1 MNTETQRK
9 GNSIN
14 IQIVHPTRGHASNGS
29 TGPRQYQKVTKNGI
43 AASNKADKEK
53 NVQKTK
59 GEDMR
64 RCQSTKVLHT

>member
-1 MNTETQRK
+1 MRK
-9 GNSIN
+9 GNI
-14 IQIVHPTRGHASNGS
+14 IHVQVVHPTKRHRSNG
-29 TGPRQYQKVTKNGI
+29 GPGTCQYQKVTKNGI